1 MDQAVD
7 QVPCQNEDRR
17 NQGIDVISLIAVSRI
32 QCPMV
37 ACCGL
42 IAACAPLRLLF

>member
-17 NQGIDVISLIAVSRI
+17 NQGIDVISLID
-32 QCPMV
+32 
-37 ACCGL
+37 
-42 IAACAPLRLLF
+42 IAISNVQWLLAAG